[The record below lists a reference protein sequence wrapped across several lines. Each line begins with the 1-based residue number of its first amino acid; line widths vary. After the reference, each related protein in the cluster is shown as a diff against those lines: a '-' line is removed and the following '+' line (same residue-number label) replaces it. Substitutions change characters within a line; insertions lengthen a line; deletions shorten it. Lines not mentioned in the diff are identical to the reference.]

1 MENNESLSELL
12 DSINSS
18 IADMSEHPIENNEL
32 PSNLELVFRGVADEE
47 GITKLFS
54 PKIDQIISQLFKK
67 IESGDF
73 QTILTNTDVV
83 EKVLSSI
90 FGEGSFKGPVSRTVL
105 ASIQSS
111 MQSQKYMLMK
121 SHLGK
126 TVTTLKKYNLVMKN
140 LKKAGKPL
148 SGEEAKKYKEAVY
161 AIKRVLKLVARIYR
175 NRKLVNKQVWKGL
188 NNIVHE
194 DYEIDEAL
202 I

>member
-1 MENNESLSELL
+1 
-12 DSINSS
+12 
-18 IADMSEHPIENNEL
+18 
-32 PSNLELVFRGVADEE
+32 
-47 GITKLFS
+47 
-54 PKIDQIISQLFKK
+54 
-67 IESGDF
+67 
-73 QTILTNTDVV
+73 
-83 EKVLSSI
+83 
-90 FGEGSFKGPVSRTVL
+90 
-105 ASIQSS
+105 